1 MVSIARV
8 TNFDDRLP
16 LQQMRRHDLE
26 ALCRQE
32 QIPIT
37 GRETKDRMLALME
50 GHGIDPARP
59 PRLERNPVTVEG
71 AAAPRQDYSALNFYE
86 LRRLCT
92 ERKIEWAKTDKRP
105 DLLAKLGA

>member
-1 MVSIARV
+1 MQVR
-8 TNFDDRLP
+8 NFDDRLP
-16 LQQMRRHDLE
+16 LQQMRRHALE

-32 QIPIT
+32 QIPLT

-59 PRLERNPVTVEG
+59 PRLERAPQTVEES
-71 AAAPRQDYSALNFYE
+71 APRQDYAALNFYE
-86 LRRLCT
+86 LRKLCT